1 MERWAGK
8 IAIVTGASSGMG
20 LAIAKA
26 LVQND
31 VVVIGFARRKEKMQS
46 EMQNVKGKGKGK
58 FYACECDVTKSES
71 IEHAFEWVKNNF
83 GTVHI
88 LVNNAGISS
97 DAKFMDSS
105 RPDWKKLF
113 DVNVLGLIDCSKRAA
128 RMMLDSNVECYIVNM
143 NSVLGHNVD
152 LPGFTLNFYPSSKFA
167 SVAATEI
174 IQKELYGSKIRV
186 TSISPGL
193 VSTNIMQA
201 NNFNIKESYKS
212 LYALEPNDVANA
224 IIYVIGTPQRVHITE
239 LIIRPFGEVKYAMY
253 YITSSFI
260 SFLITNQTL
269 NSSFLLPALRVTNYT
284 VNILKTKMERWA
296 GKVAIVTGASSGIG
310 LAIAKAFVQ
319 NGILAIGFARRKEKM
334 ESEMKNVKGK
344 GKGKFYACEC
354 DVTKPESI
362 EQAFEWVKNNFGTVH
377 ILVNNAGVVS
387 NVKFMDSSR
396 PDWQR
401 LFDVN
406 VLGLIDCT
414 KRAARIMLD
423 SNVEGYIINMNS
435 IAGHYL
441 DVFPGCSLNFYP
453 ASKFASVAATD
464 ITQKELYGSKIR
476 VTSISPGLVS
486 TEIFDANNVNILKD
500 LPALEA
506 DDIANAVIYVIGTP
520 QRVHITELIIRPFG
534 EVKY

>member
-58 FYACECDVTKSES
+58 FYACECDVTK
-71 IEHAFEWVKNNF
+71 
-83 GTVHI
+83 
-88 LVNNAGISS
+88 
-97 DAKFMDSS
+97 
-105 RPDWKKLF
+105 
-113 DVNVLGLIDCSKRAA
+113 
-128 RMMLDSNVECYIVNM
+128 
-143 NSVLGHNVD
+143 
-152 LPGFTLNFYPSSKFA
+152 
-167 SVAATEI
+167 
-174 IQKELYGSKIRV
+174 
-186 TSISPGL
+186 
-193 VSTNIMQA
+193 
-201 NNFNIKESYKS
+201 
-212 LYALEPNDVANA
+212 
-224 IIYVIGTPQRVHITE
+224 
-239 LIIRPFGEVKYAMY
+239 
-253 YITSSFI
+253 
-260 SFLITNQTL
+260 
-269 NSSFLLPALRVTNYT
+269 
-284 VNILKTKMERWA
+284 
-296 GKVAIVTGASSGIG
+296 
-310 LAIAKAFVQ
+310 
-319 NGILAIGFARRKEKM
+319 
-334 ESEMKNVKGK
+334 
-344 GKGKFYACEC
+344 
-354 DVTKPESI
+354 PESI
-362 EQAFEWVKNNFGTVH
+362 EQAFEWVKNNFGTIH
-377 ILVNNAGVVS
+377 ILVNNAGVS
-387 NVKFMDSSR
+387 SDAKFMDSSR

-441 DVFPGCSLNFYP
+441 NIFPDCSLNFYP
-453 ASKFASVAATD
+453 ASKFASVAATE

-486 TEIFDANNVNILKD
+486 TEIFDANNFNVNAMKD
-500 LPALEA
+500 LPVLEA
-506 DDIANAVIYVIGTP
+506 DDIANAVVYVIGTP